1 MGIGSFQDGVPT
13 KRKSS
18 TCGSESINN
27 AMLIPRNVSVCLGV
41 ERALDYFKI
50 SA

>member
-1 MGIGSFQDGVPT
+1 MGIGSFQHGVPT

-27 AMLIPRNVSVCLGV
+27 AMLIPQNVSVCLGV
-41 ERALDYFKI
+41 ERGIGLFQD
-50 SA
+50 